1 MAEENQNPEETGAEG
16 AEEKKGSS
24 KLLLIA
30 ILAVVLLGGA
40 GGAAFYFVSSGGDEE
55 VVAEESADAATDK
68 TAEAVVE
75 EPDAY
80 FLEVPEILVNLA
92 SSGTASRYLKLKV
105 NLEVSS
111 EEDLAKL
118 ERVMP
123 RVIDDF
129 QVYLRQLRAEDLGAS
144 SGVYRLKEA
153 LLLRASQAAYPVRVT
168 DVLFKE
174 ILVQ

>member
-1 MAEENQNPEETGAEG
+1 MAEENQNPEAEGGEG

-24 KLLLIA
+24 KILLIA

-40 GGAAFYFVSSGGDEE
+40 AGAAFFFISSGGDDEQ
-55 VVAEESADAATDK
+55 AALE
-68 TAEAVVE
+68 AEAAAAAEAEAMMPE
-75 EPDAY
+75 EPQAH
-80 FLEVPEILVNLA
+80 FMEVPEILVNLA

-111 EEDLAKL
+111 EEDMAKL

-129 QVYLRQLRAEDLGAS
+129 QVYLRQLRAEDLSAS

-153 LLLRASQAAYPVRVT
+153 LLLRASQAAHPVKVT

>member
-1 MAEENQNPEETGAEG
+1 MAEENQNPEGNGDEG
-16 AEEKKGSS
+16 SEEKKGSS
-24 KLLLIA
+24 KILLIA

-40 GGAAFYFVSSGGDEE
+40 AGAAFFFISSGDDEA
-55 VVAEESADAATDK
+55 VALEAEAAAAAE
-68 TAEAVVE
+68 AEAVVE
-75 EPDAY
+75 EEPQAH
-80 FLEVPEILVNLA
+80 FMEVPEILVNLA

-105 NLEVSS
+105 NLEVGS
-111 EEDLAKL
+111 EEDMMKL

-129 QVYLRQLRAEDLGAS
+129 QVYLRQLRAEDLSAS

-153 LLLRASQAAYPVRVT
+153 LLLRASQAAHPVKVT